1 MKGFLLKAKYCTHTV
16 DSINWTLSH
25 FLFSARLFLFD
36 LVACFS
42 RQIWQQYVMH
52 L

>member
-1 MKGFLLKAKYCTHTV
+1 MKGFLLKAKYINTHCRQYKL
-16 DSINWTLSH
+16 DSLT

-42 RQIWQQYVMH
+42 HQIWQHYVMH